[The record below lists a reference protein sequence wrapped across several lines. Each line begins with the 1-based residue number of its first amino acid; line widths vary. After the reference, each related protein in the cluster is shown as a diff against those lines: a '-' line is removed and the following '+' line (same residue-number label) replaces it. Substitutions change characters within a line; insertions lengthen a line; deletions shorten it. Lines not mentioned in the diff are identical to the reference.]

1 MTAPFQFPNIRQGNT
16 IQDQGD
22 VGAMAQ
28 GLAGVLA
35 AMQQQKENEARQ
47 QQLQIQAQQQ
57 QALEQYYQSQAML
70 GNRQEDRL
78 GAEAQ
83 AKMMG
88 QRQVGGAMQAALGV
102 GQSPTQV
109 PGQPQALAAPQ
120 MAQPQRGNI
129 TQMGSPGVF
138 QEVLSGAAQAL
149 PPQGLAQVFGGV
161 SPENMPAAV
170 QGVADAQK
178 LTPSTT
184 TELPTSAQEFEFLKT
199 LSPEQQSVYWQLIG
213 PKPQGPAAI
222 VNVGGDVEKA
232 YGVEGAKADVAAR
245 TEIMGQANA
254 AARAFPSLDE
264 GYRMLQ
270 KGTVVAGVGANPI
283 LQIHRV
289 LSSMGVKVSKDA
301 VKDTQTASRLLYE
314 GVAAQL
320 AARTFGSGTAVSD
333 KDREAAERMAGVD
346 FSQDLA
352 SLKKVTR
359 INVGLNIEKLI
370 GATMQLDEQAQ
381 LHPEAQK
388 DLAIRKKGIE
398 AKLYGA
404 TGSREKPTKGSI
416 WGKYLDMLGTEAAED
431 AKDAATS
438 HPENPYR

>member
-1 MTAPFQFPNIRQGNT
+1 
-16 IQDQGD
+16 
-22 VGAMAQ
+22 
-28 GLAGVLA
+28 
-35 AMQQQKENEARQ
+35 
-47 QQLQIQAQQQ
+47 
-57 QALEQYYQSQAML
+57 
-70 GNRQEDRL
+70 
-78 GAEAQ
+78 
-83 AKMMG
+83 
-88 QRQVGGAMQAALGV
+88 
-102 GQSPTQV
+102 
-109 PGQPQALAAPQ
+109 
-120 MAQPQRGNI
+120 
-129 TQMGSPGVF
+129 VF

-161 SPENMPAAV
+161 SPENMPDAV
-170 QGVADAQK
+170 KGVADARA
-178 LTPSTT
+178 LTPSTA